1 MVRLKH
7 RYLIIQII
15 PEQYQSSILKIN
27 QIDIL
32 NTLKERL
39 LELFGDVGFGIWAK
53 SLALKYYN
61 NFHNIFI
68 LRCTRDGE
76 INVRLGI
83 SCIQSIKQISCICR
97 VLEIAGSTRT
107 CKDKM
112 RDISITLNPY
122 TSIEDTTLPLTSE
135 SNATTATATVTNSN
149 DNHTTHTNKQLTN
162 QTVLF
167 IDEIEKLSL

>member
-15 PEQYQSSILKIN
+15 PEQNQSSILKIN

-32 NTLKERL
+32 NTIKERI
-39 LELFGDVGFGIWAK
+39 LELYGDIGFGIWAK

-61 NFHNIFI
+61 NLHNIFI

-112 RDISITLNPY
+112 RDILITLNPY
-122 TSIEDTTLPLTSE
+122 TSTDDTSLPLTAE
-135 SNATTATATVTNSN
+135 SNTPAATSTTSDSYTNMR
-149 DNHTTHTNKQLTN
+149 LTS

-167 IDEIEKLSL
+167 INEIEKLSL